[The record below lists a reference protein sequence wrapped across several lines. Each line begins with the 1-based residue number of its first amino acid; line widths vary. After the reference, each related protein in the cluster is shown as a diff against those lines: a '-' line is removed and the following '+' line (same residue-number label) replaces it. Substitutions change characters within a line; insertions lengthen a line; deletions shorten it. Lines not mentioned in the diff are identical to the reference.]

1 MGCAQS
7 TERRRVDQ
15 GKVGQKSSVEASS
28 DAGSSGATPV
38 AEPHCYKPAELEAA
52 RLQAL
57 L

>member
-1 MGCAQS
+1 MGCVQS